1 MFQIYNCL
9 VTEHDLRLVV
19 IAGLVC
25 LTASFAAINLY
36 ARAQVTS
43 GHTRVLWLG
52 GAAISTGS
60 GIWATHFVAMLAYE
74 PGIAVAYNVPLTAI
88 SLVTAIVITGIAFAI
103 AAYGAHRFTAYLGGA
118 VLGGGVASMHY
129 LGMAALELPGQV
141 MWSFDLVAAS
151 IILGMLFGMAGLAIV
166 ETRHDR
172 RAIMLATGLLTLAIV
187 SHHFTAMG
195 AVQIIP
201 DPARAFSGLSV
212 SPFYLAIG
220 VAGVAIGFL
229 SICLVSAFS
238 DRQAKE
244 KLALLNDAMEHM
256 SQGLVM
262 FDAHGKLV
270 LFSRRY
276 AELYQLEGKI
286 RLGDTVED
294 LLRLRADA
302 GMLNEDPAVYAQ
314 RALDA
319 AAKGQSMK
327 HEFVL
332 PDGRKIEGSNT
343 PRPGGGWISTHQ
355 DVTDQEEFRRE
366 RAAIESESRRRKEMD
381 TAIATFRSQAAELMI
396 SVKRSVDEMRATA
409 QGLLVSSRESS
420 AGTNGAVQAFDEAS
434 SKVTSVANAATE
446 LSACI
451 AEIGRQLTHTSQIVG
466 AATTETEAT
475 DTEITNLSAS
485 GEKIGAVVGL
495 IRSIAEQTNL
505 LALNATIEAARA
517 GEAGR
522 GFSVVAVEVK
532 NLAVQTSKA
541 TEDVASYI
549 AAMQKSTS
557 SAVAT
562 IQNIAARIQTIN
574 ESTKVVADSV
584 AQQSHATGEI
594 TENIASAVQS
604 TAAVASVLEVVSGA
618 ATEAQR
624 SAEIVLE
631 ASQSVERAVAHLN
644 GQVEDFLARVAA

>member
-1 MFQIYNCL
+1 
-9 VTEHDLRLVV
+9 
-19 IAGLVC
+19 
-25 LTASFAAINLY
+25 
-36 ARAQVTS
+36 
-43 GHTRVLWLG
+43 
-52 GAAISTGS
+52 
-60 GIWATHFVAMLAYE
+60 
-74 PGIAVAYNVPLTAI
+74 
-88 SLVTAIVITGIAFAI
+88 
-103 AAYGAHRFTAYLGGA
+103 
-118 VLGGGVASMHY
+118 
-129 LGMAALELPGQV
+129 
-141 MWSFDLVAAS
+141 
-151 IILGMLFGMAGLAIV
+151 
-166 ETRHDR
+166 
-172 RAIMLATGLLTLAIV
+172 
-187 SHHFTAMG
+187 
-195 AVQIIP
+195 
-201 DPARAFSGLSV
+201 
-212 SPFYLAIG
+212 
-220 VAGVAIGFL
+220 
-229 SICLVSAFS
+229 
-238 DRQAKE
+238 
-244 KLALLNDAMEHM
+244 
-256 SQGLVM
+256 
-262 FDAHGKLV
+262 
-270 LFSRRY
+270 
-276 AELYQLEGKI
+276 
-286 RLGDTVED
+286 
-294 LLRLRADA
+294 
-302 GMLNEDPAVYAQ
+302 
-314 RALDA
+314 
-319 AAKGQSMK
+319 MK

-355 DVTDQEEFRRE
+355 DVTDLEELRRE
-366 RAAIESESRRRKEMD
+366 RVAIENESRRRKEMD
-381 TAIATFRSQAAELMI
+381 ASIATFRLQAAELMT
-396 SVKRSVDEMRATA
+396 SVKRSVDEMRSTA

-420 AGTNGAVQAFDEAS
+420 AGTNGAVQAFDETS

-475 DTEITNLSAS
+475 DTEIANLSAS

-549 AAMQKSTS
+549 AAMQKSTA